1 MPNQNC
7 HCEPCNEK
15 VSHCLAGIVRPI
27 TLDVETLRM
36 IDMRLRIPVLLFF
49 GTAVFWLI
57 LASLLGLIC
66 SLKLVLPSLLDGPA
80 FLTYGRLFPVAC
92 DLLVYGWAIPAALG
106 AILWI
111 IARLSA
117 TSIPCTKIL
126 APAILLWNLGVFF
139 GSLAVLSGYSTS
151 VEWLEY
157 PNWAS
162 FILFVSFLLM
172 SIWMVMVLRNRKI
185 RALYVSQW
193 YFLAALCTFPWLY
206 ATANMF
212 LTWGHLQGSA
222 QGPVHAWYASNL
234 MTLWL
239 PLVALGTSYYLIPR
253 VLGRFIASHY
263 LNLLGFWPFLLFA
276 SWTAMT
282 TLLGGPIPA
291 WMGSASVVAS
301 FLMIIPVVATIL
313 NYHLTMSGN
322 YSTIVPSPTLRFVFA
337 GVVFYIIFNLHAL
350 LYAIPSVNAVFHFTD
365 YTIGMN
371 MLSLLGFFS
380 MVMFAAIYYIAPRL
394 LELKWPSTCLIKAHF
409 WLTLVGIA
417 TMAISTTLG
426 GLIEGIAF
434 EDSAISF
441 TNIISYS
448 VPWHWLVSLAWMLL
462 LAANAGFGFLFSWM
476 LWQIKNPTLK
486 QASLEVKIA

>member
-1 MPNQNC
+1 MSNQDC
-7 HCEPCNEK
+7 HREPCDEK
-15 VSHCLAGIVRPI
+15 TSHCLAGVVRPI
-27 TLDVETLRM
+27 SLDTETRTT
-36 IDMRLRIPVLLFF
+36 IDTKLCIPVLLFF
-49 GTAVFWLI
+49 GTAIFWLI
-57 LASLLGLIC
+57 LGSLLGLVC
-66 SLKLVLPSLLDGPA
+66 SLKLVIPSLFDGPA

-106 AILWI
+106 AILWMM
-111 IARLSA
+111 ARLSA
-117 TSIPCTKIL
+117 TSLPCTKIL
-126 APAILLWNLGVFF
+126 PPAIILWNLGVFF
-139 GSLAVLSGYSTS
+139 GSLAVLCGYSTS

-172 SIWMVMVLRNRKI
+172 SVWMVMLLRNRKI
-185 RALYVSQW
+185 CALYVSQW

-206 ATANMF
+206 ATANML

-222 QGPVHAWYASNL
+222 QGPVHAWYTSNL
-234 MTLWL
+234 MILWL

-276 SWTAMT
+276 SWTAMI

-322 YSTIVPSPTLRFVFA
+322 YSAIVLSPTLRFVFT
-337 GVVFYIIFNLHAL
+337 GVIFYIIFNAHFL

-365 YTIGMN
+365 YTPGMN

-380 MVMFAAIYYIAPRL
+380 MVMFGAIYYIAPRL
-394 LELKWPSTCLIKAHF
+394 LNLTWPSSYLIKAHF
-409 WLTLVGIA
+409 WLTLVGVA
-417 TMAISTTLG
+417 VMVISTTLG

-434 EDSAISF
+434 EDPVISF
-441 TNIISYS
+441 ANIISYS
-448 VPWHWLVSLAWMLL
+448 APWHWLISLSWILL
-462 LAANAGFGFLFSWM
+462 LAANAGFGFLFCWM
-476 LWQIKNPTLK
+476 LWQVKNPALE
-486 QASLEVKIA
+486 QASFEVKFA